1 MRITLA
7 LALLLGSLTV
17 QGNGSEED
25 LHQKKFE
32 KDLQACMTENGV
44 QKDDFLDLV
53 PNENWTIS
61 NVRKPAKCAAHCYY
75 VASELSNSKGN
86 IVDKAAMK
94 ALNKNRS
101 NKDELDKAVDE
112 CAKDRNSDPCDNAYQ
127 FFDCI
132 LPHFRNST
140 G

>member
-17 QGNGSEED
+17 PGNGSEED
-25 LHQKKFE
+25 LRQQKFV
-32 KDLQACMTENGV
+32 KDLEACMTANGV
-44 QKDDFLDLV
+44 QNNDFLDLV
-53 PNENWTIS
+53 PNKNLTIA
-61 NVRKPAKCAAHCYY
+61 NVRKPVKCAAHCYY
-75 VASELSNSKGN
+75 MASELGNSKGN

-94 ALNKNRS
+94 GLHKGRS
-101 NKDELDKAVDE
+101 NKDELDTAVDK

-132 LPHFRNST
+132 WPHFRN
-140 G
+140 